1 MAFGRMAVVADLGL
15 SVGHP
20 QLADSLAARAA
31 DWRGACAVAR
41 YDIPPDAG
49 AADPRRLVAGA
60 RRRVDRA
67 WTAIVAVA
75 WRDGGIR
82 HGDLVRADFLC
93 AARAVRTDCARAVD
107 GGGVAARRAAGAAGA
122 VAVRIRGAVGIGR
135 AHD

>member
-41 YDIPPDAG
+41 DYIPPDAG

-75 WRDGGIR
+75 WRDGGLR

-93 AARAVRTDCARAVD
+93 AARAARTDRKSTRLNSSHQFASRMPISACNYNEQKRYV
-107 GGGVAARRAAGAAGA
+107 
-122 VAVRIRGAVGIGR
+122 
-135 AHD
+135 

>member
-1 MAFGRMAVVADLGL
+1 MPPPISKRTDTPCPYTTRFR
-15 SVGHP
+15 S
-20 QLADSLAARAA
+20 
-31 DWRGACAVAR
+31 
-41 YDIPPDAG
+41 PDAG
-49 AADPRRLVAGA
+49 AADPSRLVAGA

-122 VAVRIRGAVGIGR
+122 VAVRIRGAVDWIELR
-135 AHD
+135 SAHPLCRSDERRVGKGWVRWG